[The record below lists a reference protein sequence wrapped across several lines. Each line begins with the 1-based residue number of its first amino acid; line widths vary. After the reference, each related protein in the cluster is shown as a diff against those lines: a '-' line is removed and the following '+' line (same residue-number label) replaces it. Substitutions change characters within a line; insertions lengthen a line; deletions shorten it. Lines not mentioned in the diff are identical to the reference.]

1 MSAAGPSQGA
11 KAPSGGSE
19 PRAAGSVGATSHWLH
34 RARRALAHSLRV
46 RLVALFLLLALGMA
60 ATFLGGMQYAL
71 GIGWREA
78 ARPLVVDYVDTLA
91 LQIGN
96 PPSVERAQA
105 LVQRLP
111 LSVRISGP
119 VVNWRSNPD
128 EPDYEAQWR
137 DSTAQSGRWDSAAP
151 RFFERTTADGHRIR
165 FGLSV
170 QVWHDR
176 PRFIGWATLAVLLV
190 LTALAYARVRRMLH
204 PLDDIRAGAQR
215 FGAGDFAQPIAVRHA
230 HHPDELGELAGTINT
245 MGADIHQM
253 LEAKR
258 ALLLAISHELRSP
271 LTRARLNTELLP
283 ETPDVQP
290 SREALLRDLALM
302 RDLVTDL
309 LESERLNTP
318 QAANPHAVLHREPVD
333 LPALVAEVVASLPGN
348 PVVHQTL
355 DANIATQQLDPTRIR
370 LLLRNLLDN
379 ALRHNTGASQPP
391 VIQLAL
397 QAGGAIAITVRDFGP
412 GVPEDQ
418 LPQLGQPFFR
428 PDAAR
433 TRESGGVGLG
443 LYLCQLVAQ
452 AHGGTLTV
460 RNAQPGLEICVV
472 FPVLPL

>member
-1 MSAAGPSQGA
+1 MSDAGPSQGA
-11 KAPSGGSE
+11 RAPSGGSE
-19 PRAAGSVGATSHWLH
+19 PRAAGSVGATPRWHH

-46 RLVALFLLLALGMA
+46 RLVALFVLLALGMA

-78 ARPLVVDYVDTLA
+78 ARPLVMDYVDTLA
-91 LQIGN
+91 LQIGS

-119 VVNWRSNPD
+119 LVNWRSKPD
-128 EPDYEAQWR
+128 EPDYEAQQH
-137 DSTAQSGRWDSAAP
+137 DAAAPSGRWDSAAP

-165 FGLSV
+165 FGLNV
-170 QVWHDR
+170 QVWNDR
-176 PRFIGWATLAVLLV
+176 PRFIGWVTLAVLLS
-190 LTALAYARVRRMLH
+190 LTALAYSRVRRMLR
-204 PLDDIRAGAQR
+204 PLDDIRAGALR

-230 HHPDELGELAGTINT
+230 RHPDELGELAATINT

-283 ETPDVQP
+283 ESPDVQP
-290 SREALLRDLALM
+290 SRDALLRDLALM

-309 LESERLNTP
+309 LESERLN
-318 QAANPHAVLHREPVD
+318 APHAVLHREPVD
-333 LPALVAEVVASLPGN
+333 LAALAREVVAALPGA
-348 PVVHQTL
+348 PAVQQML
-355 DANIATQQLDPTRIR
+355 DAPLAPMQLDPTRMR

-379 ALRHNTGASQPP
+379 ALRHNAAAAQPP

-397 QAGGAIAITVRDFGP
+397 QAGGAVTITVRDFGP
-412 GVPEDQ
+412 GVPQDQ
-418 LPQLGQPFFR
+418 LQQLGQPFFR

-433 TRESGGVGLG
+433 TREGGGVGLG
-443 LYLCQLVAQ
+443 LYLCKLVAQ
-452 AHGGTLTV
+452 AHGGSLTL
-460 RNAQPGLEICVV
+460 RNAQPGLEIAV
-472 FPVLPL
+472 VLPAQLL